1 MDNMQS
7 KTVDDCTAQYLSPEH
22 LQDFLLFKISIK
34 HTKRII
40 QRKLGIRVDIFI
52 YILVALV

>member
-7 KTVDDCTAQYLSPEH
+7 KTVDDYTAQYLSPEH

-40 QRKLGIRVDIFI
+40 QR
-52 YILVALV
+52 